1 MGFATAY
8 LHKGA
13 LFPLFIEEAPARD
26 TGIIVVIPA
35 YDEPDIGLC
44 LSSLAACSPPP
55 VDVEVIVVVNS
66 PPGSESGGLNANINT
81 IKSID
86 KWRSI
91 DTTDR
96 FMLYVIDVGQPSI
109 KDWGV
114 GAARKTGMDEAAGR
128 FNMLNRSEGIIVSLD
143 ADCTVSGNY
152 LESLWKTFGLNERAG
167 GCSISFE
174 HRDNETGLDQNIAD
188 AVRQYELHLRYYITG
203 LKYAG
208 FPYPFH
214 TIGSAIAVKAYRYVK
229 SGGMSRRQGGEDFY
243 FVQKLVVSD
252 DFIELKEAKVFPSAR
267 LSSRV
272 PFGTG
277 PALSRLT
284 AKPEADFLTY
294 NPDAFADL
302 KCLFRM
308 ISLMGNEIQDKAPPY
323 SEIPDSVKILITESE
338 WLNKMD
344 ELIRNTSSPSMFT
357 KRFFSWFNAF
367 RIVKYLNRV
376 HEERFNKL
384 PVTIAAFRMIQM
396 VSETE
401 DTNVEEGLQ
410 ELLDYFRMVDSF

>member
-13 LFPLFIEEAPARD
+13 LFPLFIEEEPSRG

-44 LSSLAACSPPP
+44 LSSLAVCSPPP
-55 VDVEVIVVVNS
+55 VEVEVIVVVNS
-66 PPGSESGGLNANINT
+66 PSGSRTSGLNSNRST
-81 IKSID
+81 LRSVE
-86 KWRSI
+86 KWGA
-91 DTTDR
+91 TNATER
-96 FMLYVIDVGQPSI
+96 FRLHVIDVGQPAI

-128 FNMLNRSEGIIVSLD
+128 FDRLNRPDGIIVSLD
-143 ADCTVSGNY
+143 ADCTVSENY
-152 LESLWKTFGLNERAG
+152 LEVLWSAFGLNDRAG

-174 HRDNETGLDQNIAD
+174 HRDNGKGLDQNIAG
-188 AVRQYELHLRYYITG
+188 AVRQYELHLRYYIAG

-229 SGGMSRRQGGEDFY
+229 AGGMSRRQGGEDFY

-252 DFIELKEAKVFPSAR
+252 DFIELKDAKVYPSAR
-267 LSSRV
+267 LSTRV

-277 PALSRLT
+277 PALSRLA
-284 AKPEADFLTY
+284 AKPEPDFFTY
-294 NPDAFADL
+294 NPEAFSDL
-302 KCLFRM
+302 KCLFSM
-308 ISLMGNEIQDKAPPY
+308 ISLKSNEVPEKAPPY
-323 SEIPDSVKILITESE
+323 SDIPDSLKLVISE
-338 WLNKMD
+338 AVWINKMD
-344 ELIRNTSSPSMFT
+344 ELIRNTSSPSRFL

-367 RIVKYLNRV
+367 MIVKYLNRV
-376 HEERFNKL
+376 HEGRFNRL
-384 PVTIAAFRMIQM
+384 PVTMAAFRMIQL
-396 VSETE
+396 VSGTE
-401 DTNVEEGLQ
+401 DITIDESLNA
-410 ELLDYFRMVDSF
+410 LLDYFRMVDSL